1 MEEETGLEERERVT
15 LVDLLPLGVKLLVKE
30 LVGEW
35 DAVKLEEAEPV
46 EQREVERDWDGE
58 AVNEGDEE

>member
-1 MEEETGLEERERVT
+1 VEEETGLEERERVT